1 MTQEEAADTTVTPLA
16 EDPIEKLKTA
26 VFSQAINASAMGLA
40 VLGWIVGMEITDPS
54 IAELHATSD
63 GFVFVRHADET
74 TAQMLCSLPDFL
86 AQTRQLC
93 QELDLTPEQTEKVS
107 GIVQRRLE

>member
-1 MTQEEAADTTVTPLA
+1 MTPMEAIEVSIVPLA

-26 VFSQAINASAMGLA
+26 VFSQAINANPVALA
-40 VLGWIVGMEITDPS
+40 VLGWITGMTITKPR
-54 IAELHATSD
+54 IEELHATID
-63 GFVFVRHADET
+63 GFVLVRHSDEI

-93 QELDLTPEQTEKVS
+93 EELGLTADQVEKVV
-107 GIVQRRLE
+107 GIVQQRLQ